1 MQRFHY
7 LNWQININN
16 FELAVIK
23 VPYTV
28 SKESF
33 NFSYLGQQA
42 FRLQGLHYIHEQ
54 WNVLRSWATG
64 IFSLSVAQ
72 ATVFLQSLS
81 IKVTCR

>member
-1 MQRFHY
+1 M
-7 LNWQININN
+7 
-16 FELAVIK
+16 
-23 VPYTV
+23 PYTV

-42 FRLQGLHYIHEQ
+42 FGLQGHYIHEQ
-54 WNVLRSWATG
+54 WTVVRSWATG